1 MGMTLRCTAG
11 PCAGQS
17 IIVDA
22 ELVLGREE
30 PDPGHLGGDARLS
43 RRHARISF
51 DDRGRP
57 VIEDLGSTNG
67 TWINEERLVAPHVCT
82 AGDILRVGQGT
93 FELEVDPPRDP
104 AVAPRGAATVADQ
117 PAAAPVL
124 EMTAGSLRGEEIP
137 IGAELLLGRSFG
149 EPGALGGDRR
159 LSRRHARIARGP
171 GGVFFIEDTGSS
183 NGTSVNGTLVRR
195 PRALRDGDE
204 IEVGSS
210 KLVARGL
217 PPAPSLL
224 ASAAAAPASPQAG
237 APGPQAG
244 APDPPAAPPVP
255 PRAPAAPA
263 APAAVM
269 PESRPEPP
277 PEPESPPLAAPG
289 TGTGFLPQGAAA
301 PRLSSRRGRVVGL
314 FAGVFVLSVIV
325 AVAVVVLAA
334 PLVTRTCPQG
344 FECNPPPMTPPLH
357 ATASFTGSLGWTVEY
372 DPQSAHTSVA
382 NASGNELVLQET
394 SRYDERA
401 LGVAPNSKLIGVF
414 VRGYRTAQTSPT
426 AAENALAN
434 ELTGHLLGTDTAPTS
449 DQLFTRPAVG
459 FHPAVGEVLEGN
471 TQTPQGP
478 GPLVKVAIMSA
489 ASGGVTLAVG
499 IVYPIRR
506 SDTQGENP
514 NRVPDAFGDE
524 ILGTVRFPRDG
535 AT

>member
-1 MGMTLRCTAG
+1 MTLRCTAG

-22 ELVLGREE
+22 ELLLGREE

-82 AGDILRVGQGT
+82 SGDVLRVGQGT
-93 FELEVDPPRDP
+93 FELEVDAPAAARTEAEFVGPRQ
-104 AVAPRGAATVADQ
+104 AATVAEA
-117 PAAAPVL
+117 PAAVPVL
-124 EMTAGSLRGEEIP
+124 LVTAGPRQGEEIP
-137 IGAELLLGRSFG
+137 LDHELLLGRMYG
-149 EPGALGGDRR
+149 EPGSLGGDRR

-171 GGVFFIEDTGSS
+171 GGIYFIEDTGSS
-183 NGTSVNGTLVRR
+183 NGTNVNRMLVSRA
-195 PRALRDGDE
+195 RALRDGDE

-210 KLVARGL
+210 TLVAHGMPALPIGGQVSDVTPIGPPPPPPGVARMPPPPSTPASS
-217 PPAPSLL
+217 PPAPVPGP
-224 ASAAAAPASPQAG
+224 APQAPPAAAAAAAAAPH
-237 APGPQAG
+237 
-244 APDPPAAPPVP
+244 
-255 PRAPAAPA
+255 PRDQ
-263 APAAVM
+263 
-269 PESRPEPP
+269 
-277 PEPESPPLAAPG
+277 
-289 TGTGFLPQGAAA
+289 FLPRGAAGT
-301 PRLSSRRGRVVGL
+301 RLSSRRGRVVGA
-314 FAGVFVLSVIV
+314 FAAVFIVSVLV

-334 PLVTRTCPQG
+334 PLGTQACPEG
-344 FECNPPPMTPPLH
+344 FECNPPAKTPPLH
-357 ATASFTGSLGWTVEY
+357 ATASFTGSLGWSVGY
-372 DPQSAHTSVA
+372 DPQSAHTSAA
-382 NASGNELVLQET
+382 NASQNQLVLQET
-394 SRYDERA
+394 SQYDEHA
-401 LGVAPNSKLIGVF
+401 LGVAANSKLIGVF
-414 VRGYRTAQTSPT
+414 VRGYRTAETSPT

-434 ELTGHLLGTDTAPTS
+434 ELSGHLLGTDTAPTS
-449 DQLFTRPAVG
+449 DQLFTRPALG
-459 FHPAVGEVLEGN
+459 FHPATGEVLEGN

-499 IVYPIRR
+499 IVYPVRR

-524 ILGTVRFPRDG
+524 ILGTVRFPGDG